1 MIMSRTP
8 FRISFVGGGTDIA
21 EFYRKEPGAVI
32 STGINKYVYIT
43 VNPNPGIHPFK
54 FRVAYSQT
62 ENVNEIEAIQH
73 PIVKE
78 ALKLVEYD
86 KPIEITNV
94 ADFPARS
101 GLGSSSSFAVCLLHA
116 LHALKD
122 EHVSNEQLAQEAHH
136 IEVNLLKR
144 PIGKQDHYAAAY
156 GGLNH
161 IQFMPDETVK
171 VNPVICSKKVREKLF
186 GNLMLFFTG
195 MTRDAHEV
203 LKEQVQNTAQ
213 KLEVLKSMRDMTGRV
228 IEILQD
234 GDNLHEF
241 GNVLHEGWMAKKNLA
256 NSISNN
262 IIDSYYEAARK
273 AGAIGGK
280 ILGAGGGGCLLFYV
294 EKENQDAVREALKS
308 LLELKF
314 DFEPEGSKIVYI
326 SE

>member
-1 MIMSRTP
+1 MARTP
-8 FRISFVGGGTDIA
+8 FRVSFVGGGTDIA
-21 EFYRKEPGAVI
+21 EFYKREPGAVI

-54 FRVAYSQT
+54 FRIAYSQT

-78 ALKLVEYD
+78 ALKLLDYN

-116 LHALKD
+116 LHALKN
-122 EHVSNEQLAQEAHH
+122 EHVTSEQLAQEAHH

-161 IQFMPDETVK
+161 IQFMPDDTVK

-195 MTRDAHEV
+195 MTRDAGSV

-213 KLEVLKSMRDMTGRV
+213 KFEVLKSMRDMTHKV

-234 GDNLHEF
+234 GNDLSEF
-241 GNVLHEGWMAKKNLA
+241 GRVLHQGWLAKKGLA
-256 NSISNN
+256 GAISNN
-262 IIDSYYEAARK
+262 IIDSYYEAGIK
-273 AGAIGGK
+273 AGAVGGK
-280 ILGAGGGGCLLFYV
+280 LLGAGGGGCLLFYV
-294 EKENQDAVREALKS
+294 EKKNQDNVRDALKD
-308 LLELKF
+308 LLKLEF
-314 DFEPEGSKIVYI
+314 NFEPEGSKIVYL
-326 SE
+326 SD

>member
-1 MIMSRTP
+1 MIIARTP

-32 STGINKYVYIT
+32 SSAINKYVYIT

-54 FRVAYSQT
+54 FRVAYSVT

-78 ALKLVEYD
+78 ALKMLDYN

-116 LHALKD
+116 LHALKG
-122 EHVSNEQLAQEAHH
+122 EHVTSEQLAQEAHD

-144 PIGKQDHYAAAY
+144 PIGKQDHYASAY

-171 VNPVICSKKVREKLF
+171 INPVICDKKVREKLF
-186 GNLMLFFTG
+186 GNLMLFYTG
-195 MTRDAHEV
+195 ITRDASSV
-203 LKEQVQNTAQ
+203 LQEQVKNTSQ
-213 KLEVLKSMRDMTGRV
+213 KFEVLKSMRDMTGKV
-228 IEILQD
+228 IEILQGEKD
-234 GDNLHEF
+234 LSEF
-241 GNVLHEGWMAKKNLA
+241 GQMLHQGWVAKRGLA
-256 NSISNN
+256 STITNN
-262 IIDSYYEAARK
+262 DIDTYYDAAIK
-273 AGAIGGK
+273 AGAVGGK
-280 ILGAGGGGCLLFYV
+280 LLGAGGGGCLLFYV
-294 EKENQDAVREALKS
+294 EKENQDNVRTALKN
-308 LLELKF
+308 LLELQF
-314 DFEPEGSKIVYI
+314 NFEPEGSKIVYL
-326 SE
+326 SG